1 MASDVEILSGTRSD
15 VAKLGSAPSAPVS
28 PWEQRILQLDGKRY
42 SLRLE
47 HEFWTAL
54 EAIALRRKLRLNH
67 LVAEI
72 ASHRPSDSN
81 LSSNL
86 RVFCL
91 AEMERATAGRSL
103 AVDGTSVTALV
114 EAAPMPGLLLDADQ
128 IILAA
133 NETFLH
139 WSGLKRA
146 LLLRQKLAARFRL
159 QGASSFDGLWSRP
172 IREEATRI
180 VGIMPGRILAAEA
193 KLVPMLSARGRRLCV
208 VWVAG

>member
-15 VAKLGSAPSAPVS
+15 VAEVASAPSAPVS

>member
-1 MASDVEILSGTRSD
+1 
-15 VAKLGSAPSAPVS
+15 
-28 PWEQRILQLDGKRY
+28 
-42 SLRLE
+42 
-47 HEFWTAL
+47 
-54 EAIALRRKLRLNH
+54 
-67 LVAEI
+67 
-72 ASHRPSDSN
+72 
-81 LSSNL
+81 
-86 RVFCL
+86 
-91 AEMERATAGRSL
+91 
-103 AVDGTSVTALV
+103 
-114 EAAPMPGLLLDADQ
+114 LLDADQ